1 MDARLILSISG
12 NGNFEIL
19 LSGKGPVRR
28 KLFKAFEKSIEPIL
42 PTMKRR
48 IKSTL
53 MRNLGGRDEN
63 TNPDIN

>member
-12 NGNFEIL
+12 NGDFEIL

-42 PTMKRR
+42 PTMKRKV
-48 IKSTL
+48 KSTL
-53 MRNLGGRDEN
+53 MRGGRNED